1 MVDSLVARKKQADSS
16 APPAAAPAVAPPP
29 ASNPAPAPTPGP
41 VPPPSSTAPP
51 PVPSVAP
58 TTGVAPNT
66 PAAPAPP
73 PASPPGGKPGGAAMT
88 DTPPPPKEKRQAKP
102 NRPVQIVVET
112 ISILSFL
119 AVTMVPLARFG
130 VVPIDD
136 NQVLTVMV
144 VTSILLTIGVILF
157 GPANYGVKRSADF
170 EAHLMRK
177 YRRDMILTSLSIG
190 GTVVVAIMA
199 VLEVAA
205 LLAFLGYI
213 SRTSEASIAF
223 ASNYVLFGTFT
234 LLYCSMLL
242 IVRTSFETRATM
254 KGWHRGVAFGLLAV
268 GGIVD
273 VVALLVT
280 YGVLTQG
287 PFAGLEPRQSV
298 YILTVAVLFQIIAFK
313 MLLRYP
319 AIAQIVVKEIEAAR
333 RANKEVRD
341 QIQRRA
347 LHAYLGGLAFVL
359 VSMLLL
365 GGVATQRLPVQ
376 DSRSLNFI
384 IGAYVIIGSI
394 IFGVV
399 LTRYFQHRY
408 LEARARR
415 RREGSVIA
423 KKRMS
428 KQEMSRRIMFIFS
441 GTFGVLFALVGFLI
455 LIGRLDVL
463 DRKFGTDFM
472 ILAFLVGVG
481 PYGWYRGRVVK
492 HIRSMDDKFPD
503 FLRDLAE
510 SERAG
515 MTLPRALKTASKGV
529 YGALTKEI
537 RQMSAQVEWG
547 VSFTEALQRF
557 AKRVHTPLI
566 ERTVALIVEASKA
579 GGNVI
584 DILTAASDD
593 AREIKQILEERKR
606 QMGIYGIIIYIAFFV
621 FLVVVFI
628 LAAQFLPA
636 FDAAAGKSTGAQVGG
651 ASIAEFDVDAFSTI
665 FFHAALVQGI
675 GGGLVSG
682 IMQQGHPINGL
693 KHSVIMTIVA
703 WVTFRL
709 LIG

>member
-1 MVDSLVARKKQADSS
+1 MADSPVARKKAGDAAPEPS
-16 APPAAAPAVAPPP
+16 APAATPAPAASAPGGPPAGPPPATPAAAPAPG
-29 ASNPAPAPTPGP
+29 APAPTPAP
-41 VPPPSSTAPP
+41 TTAPP
-51 PVPSVAP
+51 A
-58 TTGVAPNT
+58 
-66 PAAPAPP
+66 
-73 PASPPGGKPGGAAMT
+73 GGKPGGAAVQ
-88 DTPPPPKEKRQAKP
+88 DIELPKKPPKPVKA
-102 NRPVQIVVET
+102 NRPLQILVET
-112 ISILSFL
+112 IGILSFVVIT
-119 AVTMVPLARFG
+119 AVPLARFG
-130 VVPIDD
+130 LVPIDD
-136 NQVLTVMV
+136 AQILLIMV
-144 VTSILLTIGVILF
+144 VVSVLLSIGVILF
-157 GPANYGVKRSADF
+157 GPANYGLKKRGEDF

-190 GTVVVAIMA
+190 GTIVVVLMA

-205 LLAFLGYI
+205 LLAFLGFI
-213 SRTSEASIAF
+213 SRTSDTSIAL
-223 ASNYVLFGTFT
+223 ASNYILFGTFT

-242 IVRTSFETRATM
+242 IVRTSFETRFVM
-254 KGWHRGVAFGLLAV
+254 KTWHRAIAYALLSV
-268 GGIVD
+268 GGIVA
-273 VVALLVT
+273 VIALLVNL
-280 YGVLTQG
+280 GLLTRG
-287 PFAGLEPRQSV
+287 PFANVEGRQSI

-319 AIAQIVVKEIEAAR
+319 AIAQIVVKEIDAAR

-341 QIQRRA
+341 QIQKRA
-347 LHAYLGGLAFVL
+347 LRAYLGGLAFVL
-359 VSMLLL
+359 ISMFLL

-376 DSRSLNFI
+376 NSRSLNFI
-384 IGAYVIIGSI
+384 VTAYVILGAV
-394 IFGVV
+394 IFGFV

-415 RREGSVIA
+415 KREGTVIA

-428 KQEMSRRIMFIFS
+428 KQEMGRRIMFVFS
-441 GTFGVLFALVGFLI
+441 GTFATLFALLGLI
-455 LIGRLDVL
+455 VLTGRIDALD
-463 DRKFGTDFM
+463 KTYGTDFI
-472 ILAFLVGVG
+472 ILAFLIGVG
-481 PYGWYRGRVVK
+481 PYGWYRGRIVK
-492 HIRSMDDKFPD
+492 RIRALDDKFPD

-547 VSFTEALQRF
+547 VSFTESLQRF
-557 AKRVHTPLI
+557 AKRVGTPLI

-621 FLVVVFI
+621 FLIVVFI

-651 ASIAEFDVDAFSTI
+651 ASIAAFDVDAFSTI

-682 IMQQGHPINGL
+682 IMQEGHPINGL

-703 WVTFRL
+703 WITFRL